1 MQTELKSIVAGHQ
14 WPTILDQGGS
24 QMLAILYQLEESQ
37 WWQPEILLKH
47 QFRQLNEVWRHA
59 FASVPFYN
67 TAFKRAGFKEGAGI
81 EPGQWSDL
89 PILGRRI
96 LQQNEKSLMSRKIP
110 RSHGKT
116 NLVTTSGST
125 GLPVRVVG
133 TQVTALFW
141 KVLTLR
147 EHLWHRR
154 DFSGK
159 LAAIRHAAKGVAE
172 YPGSRSG
179 GWGPATSPV
188 VTTGPAV
195 LLNSSTDISKQAEWL
210 LNEEPDYLL
219 TYPSNL
225 QALAAYFL
233 KNGLSLSNLKEVR
246 TLGEALGSEV
256 RSLCRQAWNVSLADM
271 YSAQEVGYIALQ
283 CPDNAENYHV
293 QSESQF
299 LEVVDDEGNPCS
311 EGQAGKVL
319 LTSLHNFAMPL
330 IRYEVGD
337 YAEVGPPC
345 SCGRGLPVL
354 SQIMGRKR
362 NMLVLPNGEKSW
374 PGIGLATGRGDL
386 PYEQFQVVQK
396 SVNHIEARLVTER
409 QFTPA
414 EEKRFTGILQEAL
427 GYPFSVEIVYLESI
441 PRSKGGK
448 FEDFVSE
455 VA

>member
-1 MQTELKSIVAGHQ
+1 MLTELKSIVAGHY

-24 QMLAILYQLEESQ
+24 QMLAILYQLEKSQ

-59 FASVPFYN
+59 FTSVPFYN

-81 EPGQWSDL
+81 EPGQWPNL

-96 LQQNEKSLMSRKIP
+96 LQQNEKSLMSRKLP

-147 EHLWHRR
+147 EHFWHRR

-179 GWGPATSPV
+179 GWGSATSPV

-210 LNEEPDYLL
+210 LNEEPDYVL

-233 KNGLSLSNLKEVR
+233 KNGLSLTNLKEVR

-256 RSLCRQAWNVSLADM
+256 RSLCRQAWDVSLADM

-299 LEVVDDEGNPCS
+299 VEVVDDEGDTCS
-311 EGQAGKVL
+311 EGQIGRVL

-345 SCGRGLPVL
+345 TCGRGLPVISRIL
-354 SQIMGRKR
+354 GRKR
-362 NMLVLPNGEKSW
+362 NMLLLPDGEKSW
-374 PGIGLATGRGDL
+374 PSFGMNMWVEKL
-386 PYEQFQVVQK
+386 PVEQFQFVQK
-396 SVNHIEARLVTER
+396 SIKQIEARLVTR
-409 QFTPA
+409 RNFTP
-414 EEKRFTGILQEAL
+414 EEEVEFKSILQNSL
-427 GYPFSVEIVYLESI
+427 KYPFTIDIVYQEEI